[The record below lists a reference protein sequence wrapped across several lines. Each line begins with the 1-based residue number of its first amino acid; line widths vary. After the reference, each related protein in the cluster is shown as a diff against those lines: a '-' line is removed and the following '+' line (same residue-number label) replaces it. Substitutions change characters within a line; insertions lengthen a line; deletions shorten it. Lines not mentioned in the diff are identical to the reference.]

1 MLHAIRTVLFFLA
14 APLALSACASPLSP
28 ATQPPWDIKQ
38 IVAPAQNAVVT
49 VITYDLDD
57 RMSTIGSGF
66 FVSKTGILVTNHHV
80 VSGAYR
86 AEIKTRNGSR
96 YPITEVLAQN
106 PLVDLIKVRVAIP
119 ANQVTALPLADQDPL
134 IADRVIV
141 IGSPLGLEQT
151 VSEGIISAVRE
162 IPTAG
167 KVFQL
172 TAPISQGSSGGP
184 ALNYQGEAI
193 GIVSFQLAKG
203 QNLNFAISVQSLRLL
218 PDEAQP
224 PSLTE
229 WTIRHSAQGPILATA
244 MCRKGA
250 RLTVQG
256 EYEEALTYFQK
267 AAEANPEDPVAWYGL
282 GSCYVGLDQPD
293 QATEAFR
300 RPVTANPESAEAH
313 FILAM
318 YYKAGSQYQNAIAPL
333 LEVIR
338 IEPTHSQALL
348 ELAQIYG
355 ELGRAQEEI
364 DALHKSLAL
373 SPDHIPALIGM
384 GVVLGKLGRFNEA
397 LEYLQRA
404 RTLEPDSALIHY
416 NIGVTYHRMNDTK
429 EETRAY
435 ILAIRANPRMAAAHY
450 NLGLAFLSQGQRPL
464 ALGQYEILKTLKPDI
479 ADRLFEKIYPQGSES
494 ERKP

>member
-1 MLHAIRTVLFFLA
+1 MLHAIRTVLLL
-14 APLALSACASPLSP
+14 LALALVCSACVSAPSSVS
-28 ATQPPWDIKQ
+28 QPSWDIKH
-38 IVAPAQNAVVT
+38 IVTQAQNAVVT

-57 RMSTIGSGF
+57 QMSTIGSGF
-66 FVSKTGILVTNHHV
+66 FISKTGVLVTNHHV

-86 AEIKTRNGSR
+86 AEIKTRNGRR

-106 PLVDLIKVRVAIP
+106 PLVDLIKVRVQIP
-119 ANQVTALPLADQDPL
+119 ADNVTPLPLADQTPL
-134 IADRVIV
+134 IADHVIV

-151 VSEGIISAVRE
+151 VSEGIISAVRK

-167 KVFQL
+167 NVFQL

-203 QNLNFAISVQSLRLL
+203 QNLNFAISVQSLLLL
-218 PDEAQP
+218 PDETQP

-229 WTIRHSAQGPILATA
+229 WTIRNSAQGPMLATA

-250 RLTVQG
+250 RLSVQG

-267 AAEANPEDPVAWYGL
+267 ATEANPEDPVAWYGL

-300 RPVTANPESAEAH
+300 RPVAANPESAEAH

-318 YYKAGSQYQNAIAPL
+318 YYKTGSQYQSAIAPL

-338 IEPTHSQALL
+338 IDPTHSQALL
-348 ELAQIYG
+348 ELAQMYG
-355 ELGRAQEEI
+355 ELGRAEEEI
-364 DALHKSLAL
+364 DALHQSLAL
-373 SPDHIPALIGM
+373 SPNHIPALIGM
-384 GVVLGKLGRFNEA
+384 GVALGKISRFNEA

-404 RTLEPDSALIHY
+404 RALEPDSALIHY
-416 NIGVTYHRMNDTK
+416 NIGVTYHRMNNAR
-429 EETRAY
+429 EEIRAY
-435 ILAIRANPRMAAAHY
+435 ITAIRANPRMAAAHY
-450 NLGLAFLSQGQRPL
+450 NLGLAFLSQGRRQL

-479 ADRLFEKIYPQGSES
+479 ADRLFEKIYPQDEES